1 MHNRFCRA
9 PYAPGTADGG
19 RPDIYVTGPPCQ
31 PFSAQQPSFYSTGCL
46 GHPDAY
52 TIFGDAAPCQQPAD
66 DQENHGNVLD
76 AVRAAKPV
84 VLIYEN
90 VAQFARDDPVWKT
103 IPLVEFVNQLKEIR
117 DPNGDPVYTHFK
129 MYTMSPHQFVSNL
142 HRERIYLV
150 ASGLAFGRDKAVD
163 EVDEVMEESQ
173 QTRTQ
178 QETVQ
183 ARVQEGGYMIH
194 KQKGCVCQENQDLH
208 GDVHTA
214 NGRKADREAEFPA
227 GGVCA
232 TTATNSA
239 LAGDFF
245 VVAVC
250 TWIVVRLK

>member
-1 MHNRFCRA
+1 MPAIFGTTAEFLQHRLPWPPGRVYNFWRRCALSAARSRPRGRGQRAGCRA
-9 PYAPGTADGG
+9 G
-19 RPDIYVTGPPCQ
+19 
-31 PFSAQQPSFYSTGCL
+31 S
-46 GHPDAY
+46 
-52 TIFGDAAPCQQPAD
+52 
-66 DQENHGNVLD
+66 E
-76 AVRAAKPV
+76 PV

-90 VAQFARDDPVWKT
+90 VAQFAKKDPVWQT
-103 IPLVEFVNQLKEIR
+103 IPLLEFVNQLKEIR

-129 MYTMSPHQFVSNL
+129 VFTMSPHQFVSNL

-194 KQKGCVCQENQDLH
+194 KQKGCVCQENQDLR